1 MPQGIGC
8 LDEVDSYNNHIRVF
22 DQKAGGMILD
32 CNNGLCG
39 GASWPKCKLVYET
52 KSGWRSLMRWINILV
67 CSQQTVFV
75 QTFLKL
81 SNPCLLISVWYN
93 CSQSEMPRW
102 ELVKSGSCRL

>member
-52 KSGWRSLMRWINILV
+52 KSGWRSLMRWINILCDYHLLHKSYENWGNEDWSV
-67 CSQQTVFV
+67 VSR
-75 QTFLKL
+75 L
-81 SNPCLLISVWYN
+81 CL
-93 CSQSEMPRW
+93 
-102 ELVKSGSCRL
+102 CRHF